1 MSTAWRLMIGAL
13 LLAAC
18 GARPDPSPDLP
29 VDAGPLAPVDAGPAP
44 SWELALDLGAEVRPA
59 RVLAFDVAGLSTL
72 GAVLAYTTADGATA
86 VAFGTF
92 TSRGAAAAPMRVL
105 TRSATA
111 EGGAAVA
118 WDLATERYFVAWA
131 EAASPGQNVRVTVL
145 DRDGAP
151 LVNASK
157 PLLGR
162 AGIISSL
169 DLIPANDDVLIAGVL
184 DGRTVFLQAVD
195 ARSAEATGSY
205 DDSAYP
211 SAEALS
217 VRFDPPGS
225 CSTGNPCR
233 MLIRDRVLPRPSLGL
248 FATTAVGPAV
258 GTSTPVGSSPP
269 RPRSYEIVGLS
280 GVRDAGAFPR
290 LASDGEN
297 IVSLSLKDTGEL
309 RLQVF
314 TFGCRASQP
323 LMGCTSSSNAVFT
336 RDLSPGSLG
345 GDDETR
351 PVAVAV
357 DARQIVYALASRGA
371 GRRLVFGT
379 RPNPDAVDL
388 RSAPIA
394 FSHPLAADLALDPQV
409 VRLRSSWAAA
419 WVEADALHL
428 AGLGEAP

>member
-1 MSTAWRLMIGAL
+1 MSTVWRLAIGGL
-13 LLAAC
+13 LLVAC
-18 GARPDPSPDLP
+18 GARPDPSPTLP
-29 VDAGPLAPVDAGPAP
+29 GDAGPLAAVDAGPARA
-44 SWELALDLGAEVRPA
+44 WELALDLGAEVRPM
-59 RVLAFDVAGLSTL
+59 RVLSFDVAGLSTL
-72 GAVLAYTTADGATA
+72 GAVLSYTTADGATA

-92 TSRGAAAAPMRVL
+92 TGRGAVAAPMRVL

-131 EAASPGQNVRVTVL
+131 EAAASGQNVRVTVL

-151 LVNASK
+151 IVDASK

-162 AGIISSL
+162 AGTISSL
-169 DLIPANDDVLIAGVL
+169 DLIPANDDVLVAGVL
-184 DGRTVFLQAVD
+184 DGRTVFLQAFD

-205 DDSAYP
+205 DDDAYP
-211 SAEALS
+211 SAEALT

-225 CSTGNPCR
+225 CSTGQPCR

-248 FATTAVGPAV
+248 FAETAVGPAV
-258 GTSTPVGSSPP
+258 GTSTTVGSGPP
-269 RPRSYEIVGLS
+269 RPRVYEIVGVH

-297 IVSLSLKDTGEL
+297 LVSLSLRDTGDL

-323 LMGCTSSSNAVFT
+323 LMGCTSSSNTVFT
-336 RDLSPGSLG
+336 RDLSPTSLG

-351 PVAVAV
+351 PVAIEL
-357 DARQIVYALASRGA
+357 DARQIVYALASRGS

-379 RPNPDAVDL
+379 RPNPDATDF
-388 RSAPIA
+388 RSTPVA
-394 FSHPLAADLALDPQV
+394 FSHPLAADLSLDPQI
-409 VRLRSSWAAA
+409 VRLRASWAAA
-419 WVEADALHL
+419 WVEAEALHL